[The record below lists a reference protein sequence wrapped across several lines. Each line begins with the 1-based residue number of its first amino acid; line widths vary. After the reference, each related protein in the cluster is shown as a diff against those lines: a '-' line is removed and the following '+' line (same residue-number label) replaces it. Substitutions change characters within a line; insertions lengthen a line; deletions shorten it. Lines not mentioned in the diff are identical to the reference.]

1 MNIYKVEYEPIINR
15 FIYISAE
22 SEEEALHLASEIM
35 DKTDAIRFD
44 ETDITGVITHVIGAV
59 GEDTESV
66 PDEDDW
72 DDEWDEE
79 WDEEPDDDS
88 FPPSNLK
95 GSSLEA
101 EGKDYKIPCLNKQR
115 IVGTIHLVRGAFA
128 RLKPR
133 WKGAKQNEKK
143 P

>member
-95 GSSLEA
+95 GSSPEA

-115 IVGTIHLVRGAFA
+115 IVGTIQLVRGAFA

-133 WKGAKQNEKK
+133 WKGAKQHEKK

>member
-15 FIYISAE
+15 LIYISAE

-44 ETDITGVITHVIGAV
+44 EADITGVITHVIGAV

-66 PDEDDW
+66 PDDDDW
-72 DDEWDEE
+72 DDE

-95 GSSLEA
+95 GSSPEA
-101 EGKDYKIPCLNKQR
+101 EGKDYEIPCLNKQR
-115 IVGTIHLVRGAFA
+115 IVGTILLVRGAFA